1 MVTGLDKLNV
11 VHRLSILIG
20 KLAYSYLFRIKK
32 RTLSARKLSF
42 NSFMS
47 VEASMET
54 RNEELLIFLPL
65 SLLEHPKLRKAWP
78 TVLKYYNTIT
88 I

>member
-1 MVTGLDKLNV
+1 MVTGLDILNV

-20 KLAYSYLFRIKK
+20 RLAYSYLFRIKK
-32 RTLSARKLSF
+32 LTLSARTLSF

-65 SLLEHPKLRKAWP
+65 SSLEYPKL
-78 TVLKYYNTIT
+78 
-88 I
+88 